1 MKIITIGLS
10 LAALISISGCAGRVV
25 HEGKFARDDGWYKGT
40 VLQTGSADSLKR
52 PAFYDCRKT
61 DPMTSATQEYAL
73 IAFRRNGHPYAR
85 VAPVS
90 GRVWIQRRGSC
101 LREYQA
107 LRRSNHTQI
116 LLIRRATGA
125 QRR

>member
-90 GRVWIQRRGSC
+90 GESGFNAGDRV
-101 LREYQA
+101 YV
-107 LRRSNHTQI
+107 N
-116 LLIRRATGA
+116 IRRCEEAITP
-125 QRR
+125 RSS